1 MEIFTVKDVMEYC
14 HVGRAVAT
22 RFIKQS
28 GRAINLKKGQ
38 KLLITKSALDEFL
51 RGEI

>member
-1 MEIFTVKDVMEYC
+1 MEILTVTDVMEYC

-38 KLLITKSALDEFL
+38 KLLITKSALDEYL